1 MPYDTSLFEG
11 LYIYTHTYVHIILRF
26 FYHPQNRSSFKALP
40 MVSILGTILSFF
52 AAPKQFA
59 FQILDTSYPTFGF
72 PDTTTLVK
80 PKRCTLATKAWRH
93 GIRRYPG
100 FPHLKFFYS
109 NKIMAGKWWNIF
121 TLGGIESLKSKMVTF
136 SLPCFFIIGNQWEDL
151 PWENLPRRLGVFL
164 KLNDSGRVHIWN
176 PSETLITEIPHRW
189 VDVDSERSLAVVLLG
204 WGRGK
209 LRKTSIWKD
218 LEIPFINWL
227 RGRVLV
233 PKSSQMS
240 VHNWNQPTLQDP
252 KLFIDFH
259 PKINITFQTLHFPHF
274 PRCTLYSTH
283 TPKTFRFSAPQKTL
297 KHHQLWL

>member
-1 MPYDTSLFEG
+1 MG
-11 LYIYTHTYVHIILRF
+11 R
-26 FYHPQNRSSFKALP
+26 
-40 MVSILGTILSFF
+40 
-52 AAPKQFA
+52 
-59 FQILDTSYPTFGF
+59 
-72 PDTTTLVK
+72 
-80 PKRCTLATKAWRH
+80 
-93 GIRRYPG
+93 
-100 FPHLKFFYS
+100 
-109 NKIMAGKWWNIF
+109 
-121 TLGGIESLKSKMVTF
+121 F
-136 SLPCFFIIGNQWEDL
+136 SLGKLTPPFVFFW
-151 PWENLPRRLGVFL
+151 

-189 VDVDSERSLAVVLLG
+189 VDVDSERSLAVVLLQ

-227 RGRVLV
+227 RGRALV

-283 TPKTFRFSAPQKTL
+283 TPKTFPSVLVHHKKPWNITNFGFKTCAL
-297 KHHQLWL
+297 HRSFRKSLAKSVPELRMSCPIYLGEQENYSSSPPDSDLDVFY